1 MLKKKVFSF
10 NFYKEDNF
18 LLKFFFRKL
27 LNKILKINLK
37 KKNPNFVIF
46 NQDYV
51 SNDILVDGYY
61 ELKELKML
69 QKWLT
74 KKINCGLALDVG
86 ANIGNHSV
94 FFSNFFSKVISFEPN
109 PETYELLKINA
120 KSKKNIST
128 YNYGLSNTKC
138 IKNFFSYH
146 LNYGGSTII
155 KKKKYKYNK
164 FRANF
169 YKFDDLKIKS
179 KVDLIKIDVEGSE
192 LNVLKGM
199 EKTLRRHNPI
209 VVFESQKNE
218 IINGTSKVINF
229 LRSKKYSKFYSIE
242 NYKSTNVNIF
252 SKILYLFGKKKV
264 NDIA

>member
-1 MLKKKVFSF
+1 MVDLQ
-10 NFYKEDNF
+10 
-18 LLKFFFRKL
+18 LL
-27 LNKILKINLK
+27 
-37 KKNPNFVIF
+37 
-46 NQDYV
+46 
-51 SNDILVDGYY
+51 
-61 ELKELKML
+61 
-69 QKWLT
+69 
-74 KKINCGLALDVG
+74 
-86 ANIGNHSV
+86 
-94 FFSNFFSKVISFEPN
+94 
-109 PETYELLKINA
+109 
-120 KSKKNIST
+120 
-128 YNYGLSNTKC
+128 
-138 IKNFFSYH
+138 
-146 LNYGGSTII
+146 

-252 SKILYLFGKKKV
+252 SKILYLFNFIFISRKKYIIMRNNFEKKYYSFI
-264 NDIA
+264 IAEK